1 MRIPLFIAKLR
12 ILAITLGIAKP
23 TAHGHEATRT
33 PIPLSITQENE
44 LTGTRVRPKLRITV
58 HAVIVITLKTM
69 TVFTK

>member
-12 ILAITLGIAKP
+12 ILAITLGIANP

-44 LTGTRVRPKLRITV
+44 LTGT
-58 HAVIVITLKTM
+58 
-69 TVFTK
+69 